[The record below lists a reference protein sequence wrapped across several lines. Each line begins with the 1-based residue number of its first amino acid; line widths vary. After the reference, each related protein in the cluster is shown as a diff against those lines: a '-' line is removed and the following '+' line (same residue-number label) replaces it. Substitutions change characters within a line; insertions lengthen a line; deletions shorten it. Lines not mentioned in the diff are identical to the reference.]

1 MQTALES
8 HGWRPGFGP
17 PPPCRFRAG
26 RTYLSIHSCH
36 ENWTIARRIIVVG
49 ASIIVLLIVVAV
61 TAVVSLRQITK
72 EAVSIKENS
81 IPGLSESS
89 TMNIVLAEGV
99 ICAILAGE
107 APNNEERET
116 FLKQLDDLTA
126 PATWR
131 SMPMP
136 SGSSI
141 RRTGRISA
149 S

>member
-1 MQTALES
+1 MK
-8 HGWRPGFGP
+8 
-17 PPPCRFRAG
+17 
-26 RTYLSIHSCH
+26 
-36 ENWTIARRIIVVG
+36 NWTIARRIIVGG

-116 FLKQLDDLTA
+116 
-126 PATWR
+126 
-131 SMPMP
+131 
-136 SGSSI
+136 
-141 RRTGRISA
+141 
-149 S
+149 